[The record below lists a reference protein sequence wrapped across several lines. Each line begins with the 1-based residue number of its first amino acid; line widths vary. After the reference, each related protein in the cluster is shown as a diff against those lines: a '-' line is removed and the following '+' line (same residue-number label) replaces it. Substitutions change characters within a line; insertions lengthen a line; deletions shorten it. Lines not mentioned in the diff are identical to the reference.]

1 MRADSPNWVV
11 LGEPATPAE
20 AAALETLRELLPEDG
35 ITRAWVNLTFI
46 DRNGRLAE
54 VDVIV
59 LTKKGLFVVELKG
72 WHGRIDG
79 NQQTWRVTTRAVE
92 HRQNPLLLTD
102 NKAKRLSSVLAEV
115 SPKAR
120 LPFIEALVVLHGK
133 DSHVDLDAL
142 GRTNVLALNGYN
154 VRGGLPLVS
163 EWLATPPDNPRR
175 AIDLPLATAARKACE
190 RAGFRKAPK
199 QRRVG
204 QYVLDNSDPVASG
217 PDWQD
222 FVVTHP
228 VMGDK
233 RRLRLYDVPPKGSK
247 EERERIEQS
256 AHRELRL
263 TQNLRHEGIEAPLDL
278 ITTDS
283 GPALLFPFE
292 PDALP
297 LDAFLVANAPSL
309 EFDDRVAMM
318 RQLGEILRYAHN
330 RRLVHRALAPH
341 RVWVAWQGK
350 RLRLKIRDWYTG
362 QRGSGSTGTTTRHTS
377 LSAGIIDLAGAAT
390 QDDLLYLAPE
400 ALHGSADLPSVP
412 LDVYGWGALAYLI
425 LTGQSPAASVVERF
439 AQGYLDPNAV
449 SAAIPDMYA
458 EVVRN
463 ATAIPEPL
471 RKESIDDVL
480 VGLEA
485 AVKSVKAPEVDK
497 RPPLDPLD
505 AEAGDV
511 LADRFIV
518 QSRRGRG
525 STGTAL
531 LVVDVDADDERPVI
545 LKLALS
551 EAAGRRLQVEAEA
564 LARLDHPRVVRLI
577 EGPIEV
583 DGCPGL
589 LLSDAGKDTLAG
601 RIAKE
606 GRATL
611 EQLERYGLDLLEAV
625 AHLDERGV
633 FHRDIKPANLAI
645 APDPGTRKPR
655 LTLFDLSLSREP
667 LDNISSGTPGYLDP
681 YLNAGG
687 RRRYD
692 RAAEL
697 WSVAAT
703 LFEMATGSPP
713 WWQDGGAGP
722 VMPDE
727 APVVAETSFE
737 EALASQFAAFFRRAL
752 APRVEDRFG
761 GIRELAAGWQAVF
774 ATLDRSLEQGEGDDE
789 AARAATLATALAD
802 AGLSA
807 RALSGLSRLDVRTV
821 GDLLGVQPLKINAL
835 PGLGERY
842 RKEIQGRIREWRS
855 RLSAP
860 TQVFE
865 EVAGRGV
872 EGVVRALLSVP
883 SSASADRPGLTA
895 LLGLPGTARAGQAH
909 QTLGWPTLGEA
920 AEEAGCSLE
929 AATAAL
935 KRAVAR
941 WSRLNAV
948 QNATTDLVSLLHRE
962 GRVMSLAEATASFAT
977 QQGSQLEGVE
987 RHRQA
992 AALIRA
998 LVEVEEQQDEPKL
1011 GVRRRE
1017 SGVPLI
1023 LLTETADP
1031 EGTGSTWLPV
1041 DLLAEQAIEL
1051 GEQAD
1056 VLVADGVVP
1065 AARARAEL
1073 RSLLLPEARLSDERL
1088 VRLAAAV
1095 TGRAAASSLG
1105 ELYPRD
1111 LPVAVAI
1118 DLALKGRPGRVL
1130 TETWVERRVYARFP
1144 DLLAAVPKHPAL
1156 EPLVEAALPGFA
1168 WDGSQY
1174 VAKSTTAYTAVPSS
1188 HLTRLGAIDVP
1199 EVDRTLRTSLK
1210 QRSALTLG
1218 IHAQRY
1224 QQAIRTLT
1232 NVYAVDVVD
1241 VGRMVIEAARDL
1253 AAAEEIDWQV
1263 VLTADAA
1270 DRGSFDWEQLT
1281 DLIREALL
1289 PRWQGALSSTNP
1301 LLITHAGPLMRYG
1314 LADRLSELLDVGT
1327 QRPAARW
1334 LLVARDSSTPAPLIE
1349 GQSVPLGP
1357 SGVVDLPGKPDLLS
1371 STHVG
1376 APL

>member
-54 VDVIV
+54 VDVIL

-72 WHGRIDG
+72 WHGRING

-102 NKAKRLSSVLAEV
+102 NKAKRLSSLLAEV
-115 SPKAR
+115 SPNAK

-133 DSHVDLDAL
+133 ESDVDLDAL
-142 GRTNVLALNGYN
+142 GRTSVLALDGYN

-163 EWLATPPDNPRR
+163 EWLSTPPDNPRR
-175 AIDLPLATAARKACE
+175 AVDLPLATAARKACE
-190 RAGFRKAPK
+190 RAGFQKAPK
-199 QRRVG
+199 QRKVG
-204 QYVLDNSDPVASG
+204 QYVLDDSDPVVSG

-222 FVVTHP
+222 FLVTHP
-228 VMGDK
+228 AMGDK
-233 RRLRLYDVPPKGSK
+233 RRLRLYDMPPKGSK
-247 EERERIEQS
+247 EERLRIEQ
-256 AHRELRL
+256 AARRELRL
-263 TQNLRHEGIEAPLDL
+263 TQNLKHDGIEAPLDL
-278 ITTDS
+278 MTTDS

-297 LDAFLVANAPSL
+297 LDAFLAANAPSL
-309 EFDDRVAMM
+309 DFDDRVAMM

-341 RVWVAWQGK
+341 RVWVVSDGK
-350 RLRLKIRDWYTG
+350 RLRLTIRDWYTG
-362 QRGSGSTGTTTRHTS
+362 QRASGSTGTTTRHTA
-377 LSAGIIDLAGAAT
+377 LSAGITDLVGAVT

-425 LTGQSPAASVVERF
+425 LTGQPPATSVVERL
-439 AQGYLDPNAV
+439 AQGYLDPNARPQR
-449 SAAIPDMYA
+449 SPTCTP
-458 EVVRN
+458 RWC
-463 ATAIPEPL
+463 ATRPPSLNRCARSRSTTCWSSWKP
-471 RKESIDDVL
+471 RASR
-480 VGLEA
+480 
-485 AVKSVKAPEVDK
+485 SRAPEEKKV
-497 RPPLDPLD
+497 PPPDPLD

-511 LADRFIV
+511 LADRFLV
-518 QSRRGRG
+518 ESRRGQG

-531 LVVDVDADDERPVI
+531 VVIDADAEDTRPVI
-545 LKLALS
+545 LKLARS
-551 EAAGRRLQVEAEA
+551 EAAGRRLEVEAEV
-564 LARLDHPRVVRLI
+564 LTRLEHPRVVRLI
-577 EGPIEV
+577 EGPIAV
-583 DGCPGL
+583 DGRPAL

-611 EQLERYGLDLLEAV
+611 EQLERYGVDLLETV

-667 LDNISSGTPGYLDP
+667 LDNTSSGTPGYLDP
-681 YLNAGG
+681 YLNSAG

-722 VMPDE
+722 VTLDE
-727 APVVAETSFE
+727 APVVAEASFE
-737 EALASQFAAFFRRAL
+737 EALAPQFAAFFHRAL
-752 APRVEDRFG
+752 SPRIEDRYG
-761 GIRELAAGWQAVF
+761 GIGEFADAWQVVF
-774 ATLDRSLEQGEGDDE
+774 ATLDRSLERAEGNDE
-789 AARAATLATALAD
+789 AAQAATLATALAD

-807 RALSGLSRLDVRTV
+807 RALSGLSRLEVRTV
-821 GDLLGVQPLKINAL
+821 GDLLGVQPLKINAI

-842 RKEIQGRIREWRS
+842 RKEIQGRIRQWRT

-860 TQVFE
+860 TQVAE

-872 EGVVRALLSVP
+872 ESVVRALRSVP
-883 SSASADRPGLTA
+883 NSASADQPVLTA
-895 LLGLPGTARAGQAH
+895 LLHLPSAERAGHEDQSV
-909 QTLGWPTLGEA
+909 GWPTLAEA
-920 AEEAGCSLE
+920 ARDAGCSLD

-935 KRAVAR
+935 NRAVTRWAR
-941 WSRLNAV
+941 LDAV
-948 QNATTDLVSLLHRE
+948 QNAATDLVSLLHRE
-962 GRVMSLAEATASFAT
+962 GRVMTLPEAAATFAT
-977 QQGSQLEGVE
+977 QQGSQLEGTE

-992 AALIRA
+992 AAFIRA
-998 LVEVEEQQDEPKL
+998 LVEVEERQDEPRL

-1017 SGVPLI
+1017 SGAPLI
-1023 LLTETADP
+1023 LLTGTADP
-1031 EGTGSTWLPV
+1031 EGTGSTWLPA
-1041 DLLAEQAIEL
+1041 DLLSEQAVEL
-1051 GEQAD
+1051 GERAD
-1056 VLVADGVVP
+1056 ALVADGVVP
-1065 AARARAEL
+1065 ASRARAEL
-1073 RSLLLPEARLSDERL
+1073 RSLLLPEARISDERL

-1095 TGRAAASSLG
+1095 SERAVASSLG

-1118 DLALKGRPGRVL
+1118 HLALRGRPGRVL
-1130 TETWVERRVYARFP
+1130 TEMWVKRRVCARFP
-1144 DLLAAVPKHPAL
+1144 DLQAAVPNHPEL
-1156 EPLVEAALPGFA
+1156 EPLVEAALPGLT

-1174 VAKSTTAYTAVPSS
+1174 VAKATTAYTAVATS
-1188 HLTRLGAIDVP
+1188 HLTRLGAMDVP
-1199 EVDRTLRTSLK
+1199 EVERTLRASLK

-1218 IHAQRY
+1218 IHPERY
-1224 QQAIRTLT
+1224 QRAIRTLT
-1232 NVYAVDVVD
+1232 
-1241 VGRMVIEAARDL
+1241 
-1253 AAAEEIDWQV
+1253 
-1263 VLTADAA
+1263 
-1270 DRGSFDWEQLT
+1270 
-1281 DLIREALL
+1281 
-1289 PRWQGALSSTNP
+1289 
-1301 LLITHAGPLMRYG
+1301 
-1314 LADRLSELLDVGT
+1314 
-1327 QRPAARW
+1327 
-1334 LLVARDSSTPAPLIE
+1334 
-1349 GQSVPLGP
+1349 SV
-1357 SGVVDLPGKPDLLS
+1357 
-1371 STHVG
+1371 
-1376 APL
+1376 